1 MIIAG
6 MQKLSLV
13 DYPGHLSL
21 VVFLQGCNF
30 KCDYCHNP
38 DLISHL
44 KKFELSEKDF
54 FEYLASRKKVI
65 EGVVVTGGEP
75 TIHSDL
81 PAFLKKIKKAGF
93 KVKLDTNGSN
103 PRLLEQLICDGILDY
118 IAMDI
123 KTSFTKYSSVT
134 SEAGIAKKVIESIG
148 LILFSTTPYEFRT
161 TCVPGIVNAEDFME
175 IGEKVKNAKRY
186 CLHQFQNQLTYNK
199 DFQKIEPYSKKEI
212 NRFRDILEGFVETVD
227 VRGLVGKTGDMPFRA
242 ERES

>member
-38 DLISHL
+38 DLISYV
-44 KKFELSEKDF
+44 KKFDLSEKEF
-54 FEYLASRKKVI
+54 FEYLAGRKKII

-75 TIHSDL
+75 TIHKDL
-81 PAFLKKIKKAGF
+81 PAFLKKIRKAGF

-103 PRLLEQLICDGILDY
+103 PRLLEQLMCEGILDY

-123 KTSFTKYSSVT
+123 KTAFTKYSRVT
-134 SEAGIAKKVIESIG
+134 SEADIAKKVIESIS

-199 DFQKIEPYSKKEI
+199 DFQKIKPYSKKEFK
-212 NRFRDILEGFVETVD
+212 RFRDILEGFVETVD
-227 VRGLVGKTGDMPFRA
+227 IRGLVGKTGDMPFKGK
-242 ERES
+242 